1 MSPPAIFL
9 TTDFG
14 FADHY
19 VGTVKGVILSINP
32 QATILDLTHQ
42 VQPYNIRQASFI
54 LGASHRFS
62 PSASIHV
69 AVVDPG
75 VGTHRRAVLL
85 ITPRAQFLAPDNGVL
100 SGVIASV
107 SPSSDSPI
115 SPCSKEGQGGF
126 AGQQSIA
133 IPPNCSAYQLT
144 NPDYWLHPVSDTFH
158 GRDIFAPVAA
168 HLSLGIP
175 PHSLGEAVKD
185 LFYLPTPRPGWQGN
199 RVLGEVIYGDHFGN
213 LITNIPVEALQ
224 ALDPTSLQVSIKGRR
239 ISGFEA
245 DLPQQPHYGPSSAAS
260 GPFRHPAGG
269 SHRQPRLP
277 GNCRARWQCRYGT
290 GSLHRR
296 AGFSCNS
303 PLICFPRPLTSA
315 NGYLDTPKLR
325 GGPRYRMSTSSWL

>member
-54 LGASHRFS
+54 LGASHRFF

-239 ISGFEA
+239 ISGLRRTYHSSPTTVQA
-245 DLPQQPHYGPSSAAS
+245 PPPVAPSDNRLVALIGSLGYLEIAVPDGSAATELGVS
-260 GPFRHPAGG
+260 VGEPVSVA
-269 SHRQPRLP
+269 
-277 GNCRARWQCRYGT
+277 T
-290 GSLHRR
+290 
-296 AGFSCNS
+296 
-303 PLICFPRPLTSA
+303 
-315 NGYLDTPKLR
+315 LR
-325 GGPRYRMSTSSWL
+325 